1 MVMDPTLPRIS
12 VRDLMMQAF
21 LTGWTRSDKA
31 VSQDEYLQS
40 SIQVIEMLQVE
51 PENLY
56 AEEGLGLPALY
67 ILDIMLPGIDGFE
80 VCRRIREQSSSI
92 GIIMLSAKSQE
103 MDKVQGLM
111 LGADDYITKP
121 FSPSELLA
129 RVDAIYRRVSLSGG
143 GKTAD
148 EIHSGPFILNLSSR
162 TLTKS
167 GNLIDLTQVEFQIM
181 EFFMQNPNKALERS
195 EILSNIWGENYM
207 GDVKIVDVNI
217 RRLRMKIEDEPS
229 EPRYLTTVWGYGYKW
244 NP

>member
-1 MVMDPTLPRIS
+1 MRKILVMEDEDNIRAFVVLNLKRVGYDVVDVAS
-12 VRDLMMQAF
+12 GEAALEAFAQAGGDF
-21 LTGWTRSDKA
+21 DIA
-31 VSQDEYLQS
+31 
-40 SIQVIEMLQVE
+40 
-51 PENLY
+51 
-56 AEEGLGLPALY
+56 

-162 TLTKS
+162 TLTKN

-181 EFFMQNPNKALERS
+181 EFFMPEPQQGPGAQRDPFQHLGRELHGRC
-195 EILSNIWGENYM
+195 EDRGCEHPPAAHEDRGRTQRTPPPRHCM
-207 GDVKIVDVNI
+207 GL
-217 RRLRMKIEDEPS
+217 RLQVEPVTPS
-229 EPRYLTTVWGYGYKW
+229 PL
-244 NP
+244 